1 MGKRKICR
9 ATLKPTTGRR
19 LTTKKS
25 SKIIDRS
32 RQIRGESQYYPGMLM
47 LFRMTTREMNGDRKT
62 PRQRFRTAQNRRAG
76 RRSAPPPCD
85 AWPPDGLANC
95 APAARP
101 RPPAKENAGPPA
113 NRRPPRASV
122 GFLEKARPPR
132 ASVGSLEPT
141 PPASRPQAS
150 QRAPSPPAAPAHTR
164 TQRLPPAGTARWSA
178 SSRGDASEGARF
190 RGRPRGARR

>member
-1 MGKRKICR
+1 MGKLKNCR
-9 ATLKPTTGRR
+9 ATLKTTTGRR

-76 RRSAPPPCD
+76 RRSAPPLCD

-101 RPPAKENAGPPA
+101 RPPGKGKRRAARYSAARKRRVSRANAAGVA
-113 NRRPPRASV
+113 AASVATRARAS
-122 GFLEKARPPR
+122 GGTR
-132 ASVGSLEPT
+132 AY
-141 PPASRPQAS
+141 AN
-150 QRAPSPPAAPAHTR
+150 AAPASCR
-164 TQRLPPAGTARWSA
+164 
-178 SSRGDASEGARF
+178 
-190 RGRPRGARR
+190 